1 MSITKIQKQLEAPPN
16 HPGHVDLFY
25 AVRGRG
31 LYNFCYR
38 HVVMLYLFR
47 SHASPISFSV
57 AYVYELLS
65 YTFHIHLLY

>member
-1 MSITKIQKQLEAPPN
+1 MSITKIQKQLEAPPK
-16 HPGHVDLFY
+16 LF
-25 AVRGRG
+25 
-31 LYNFCYR
+31 LYFCYR